1 MQFVTRF
8 PNNGHLI
15 WTASSHDLKLLEHY
29 LKEVCHRYHTK
40 QVSAFGTE
48 HESTDETDETNI
60 ECSKECTDNDL
71 VNACFWQPRA

>member
-48 HESTDETDETNI
+48 HESTDETDERGHYLVIVN
-60 ECSKECTDNDL
+60 KEEGITFLERQQN
-71 VNACFWQPRA
+71 